1 MGTGVQYKGVRSKFM
16 NISLTPQSE
25 AIISKYTAQGYSVE
39 EIIEQA
45 LRTFDDKDQ
54 SYTEWLQGEVLAG
67 LQQAQSGKFSK
78 RSIDEIITAAKAKQ
92 VQ

>member
-1 MGTGVQYKGVRSKFM
+1 M

-25 AIISKYTAQGYSVE
+25 AIVSKYIAQGYSFE

-45 LRTFDDKDQ
+45 LKTFDDKGQ
-54 SYTEWLQGEVLAG
+54 SYVEWLQKEVQAG
-67 LQQAQSGKFSK
+67 LQQAQEGKFSK

-92 VQ
+92 AQ

>member
-1 MGTGVQYKGVRSKFM
+1 M

-25 AIISKYTAQGYSVE
+25 AIVSKYMAQGYSVE

-45 LRTFDDKDQ
+45 LKTFDDQGQ
-54 SYTEWLQGEVLAG
+54 SYVEWLRREVQAG
-67 LQQAQSGKFSK
+67 LQQAQDGKFSK
-78 RSIDEIITAAKAKQ
+78 RSIDEIITAAKAQQ

>member
-1 MGTGVQYKGVRSKFM
+1 M

-25 AIISKYTAQGYSVE
+25 AIVSKYMAQGYSVE

-45 LRTFDDKDQ
+45 LKSFDDQDQ
-54 SYTEWLQGEVLAG
+54 SYTEWLRREVQAG
-67 LQQAQSGKFSK
+67 LQQAQEGKFSN

-92 VQ
+92 GQ